1 MQEFHGIF
9 PYLVSPVDE
18 TSGAVKRDVLH
29 ELVEHLIASG
39 VHGLSPLGSTGEFA
53 YLSLEQKVEIVRTVV
68 EAAAG
73 RVPVVPGVASY
84 STAGAIEQAER
95 FLELGAA
102 GIILILQA
110 YFPLPRS
117 AVEAYFRAVAEAV
130 PCPIVIY
137 TNPQLLGA
145 DVTPDMVVA
154 LSDMPN
160 IRYVKDA
167 SSNTGRLLTILN
179 RAGDRL
185 RVFSASAHVPLL
197 TFHMGAVGWMA
208 GPACVLPRTCV
219 ELYELA
225 QAGRWEEAW
234 QLQRPLWQA
243 NELFQKYALAAC
255 IKTALQLQGFAV
267 GNPIAPQEPLPP
279 AAVEEIRK
287 MLTALA
293 ERPLQGDRPSG
304 LVMP

>member
-18 TSGAVKRDVLH
+18 ATGKVKTDVLH
-29 ELVEHLIASG
+29 RLVEHLITSG

-53 YLSLEQKVEIVRTVV
+53 YLSMSQKAEIVRAVV
-68 EAAAG
+68 EASAG

-84 STAGAIEQAER
+84 STADAIEQAER
-95 FLELGAA
+95 YLELGAA

-117 AVEAYFRAVAEAV
+117 AVEAYFRTVAQAV

-154 LSDMPN
+154 LSELPN

-167 SSNTGRLLTILN
+167 SSNTGRILTILN
-179 RAGDRL
+179 RAGDRI

-197 TFHMGAVGWMA
+197 TFHMGAVGLMA
-208 GPACVLPRTCV
+208 GPACVLPRACV
-219 ELYELA
+219 QLYELA

-234 QLQRPLWQA
+234 QLQRPLWKA

-255 IKTALQLQGFAV
+255 IKTALQLQGFEV
-267 GNPIAPQEPLPP
+267 GPPIAPQEPLPSN
-279 AAVEEIRK
+279 AVEEIRQA
-287 MLTALA
+287 LVSLEAIEQTAT
-293 ERPLQGDRPSG
+293 G
-304 LVMP
+304 